1 MAKSDIEKNK
11 EGFISKALSVGQIKE
26 NHKQISS
33 MASSLFNVK
42 KIKENAKNETFEDA
56 VSRLHV
62 TKSDLKQNYKN
73 LIYSLYASIFFMII
87 CFLGVISSLFVQK
100 DILNAITFLVVMF
113 ICVAQSFK
121 FSFRAFQIKKKRLC
135 TPKEWWDSASEW
147 IPKLK

>member
-1 MAKSDIEKNK
+1 MAKSDTEK
-11 EGFISKALSVGQIKE
+11 EGIVSRVLSVNQIKE

-33 MASSLFNVK
+33 MATSLFNIK

-56 VSRLHV
+56 VDRLHV
-62 TKSDLKQNYKN
+62 TKSELKQNYKN
-73 LIYSLYASIFFMII
+73 LVYSLYASIFFMII

-113 ICVAQSFK
+113 ICVAQSFR
-121 FSFRAFQIKKKRLC
+121 FSFRAFQIKKKKLC